1 VSIFSRYSESELL
14 KSGAYNTS
22 KEISGQPELWMDFW
36 KTSERIIP
44 TLKKFL
50 LNVFKNP
57 DVSIVLT
64 GAGTSAFIGNVLAEI
79 IEKETGI
86 YTKPIESTDIVTHPE
101 LYFHKNKTLLIISF
115 ARSGNSPESAQ
126 VIELSEQLSKK
137 IYHLIITCNRN
148 SKLVSTVKEKDS
160 FIFYMPP
167 QANDQSL
174 AMTGSFTVMLLAGL
188 LIAYINKVKRL
199 EENINRICK
208 YGRTILTEYSD
219 QLRIVAELEFDRAI
233 FLGSGALKGVAR
245 ESHLKLQELTDGQV
259 ICKYDS
265 FLGLRHGPKAVINE
279 KTLIVSLFSN
289 NEYVNKYEF
298 DLINAFKTGRK
309 NLFSIGIME
318 NKLNI
323 GQDLQIIF
331 SSDQLKVDECF
342 LSVVSVL
349 PAQMLGFFKSLNL
362 GLKPDSPSNMG
373 MIHRVVQ
380 GVNIYPYN
388 YK

>member
-1 VSIFSRYSESELL
+1 MSIFSKYSESELL

-388 YK
+388 

>member
-1 VSIFSRYSESELL
+1 MSIFSGYSESELL

-137 IYHLIITCNRN
+137 IYHLIITCTRN

-380 GVNIYPYN
+380 GVNIYPFN
-388 YK
+388 